1 MIFCS
6 LYSGSSGN
14 SIFVGDK
21 NTKILIDAGMSGKHL
36 ENALKEIDE
45 DPKKLDGIFITHE
58 HIDHTKGVGILS
70 RKYDIPI
77 YANIETWDKIKGTIG
92 KIKDENIK
100 IITKDI
106 INIKDMLIT
115 RFDIPHDAVNPSGY
129 TIEINNKKVGV
140 ATDLGHFSKEISDN
154 IKDCDLVLL
163 ESNHDIEMV
172 KFGPY
177 PYPLKR
183 RILSSVGH
191 LSNEDCGRA
200 IIEIMGDKQKK
211 IILGHLSHN
220 NNYPDLAYETVKN
233 ILLEEKICLEKEVL
247 LSLARRDGPS
257 GYTQL
262 SSNNF
267 SIGF

>member
-14 SIFVGDK
+14 SIFVGNNNSK
-21 NTKILIDAGMSGKHL
+21 VLIDAGMSGKHI
-36 ENALKEIDE
+36 ENALKEIE
-45 DPKKLDGIFITHE
+45 ENPNGLDGIFITHE
-58 HIDHTKGVGILS
+58 HIDHIKGVGVLS
-70 RKYDIPI
+70 RKYNIPI
-77 YANIETWDKIKGTIG
+77 YANAETWDKLKGTIG
-92 KIKDENIK
+92 NVKEENIK
-100 IITKDI
+100 IITNNKI
-106 INIKDMLIT
+106 EIKDMLIT
-115 RFDIPHDAVNPSGY
+115 RFDIPHDAVKPSGY
-129 TIEINNKKVGV
+129 TVEINNKKVGI
-140 ATDLGHFSKEISDN
+140 ATDLGHFTKEISDN
-154 IKDCDLVLL
+154 IKDCEVILL

-177 PYPLKR
+177 PYSLKR
-183 RILSSVGH
+183 RILSNVGH

-233 ILLEEKICLEKEVL
+233 ILLEEKMSLEKDIFLE
-247 LSLARRDGPS
+247 LARRDGPS

-262 SSNNF
+262 SKDSF
-267 SIGF
+267 LVGF

>member
-1 MIFCS
+1 MRFCS

-14 SIFVGDK
+14 SIFVGNK
-21 NTKILIDAGMSGKHL
+21 NTRILIDAGMPGKYL
-36 ENALKEIDE
+36 ESALKEIDE
-45 DPKKLDGIFITHE
+45 NPKELDGIFITHE
-58 HIDHTKGVGILS
+58 HTDHTKGVGVLS
-70 RKYDIPI
+70 RKYNIPI
-77 YANIETWDKIKGTIG
+77 YANEETWEKINNSIG
-92 KIKDENIK
+92 NIKDENKK
-100 IITKDI
+100 III
-106 INIKDMLIT
+106 ENNINIKDMVVT
-115 RFDIPHDAVNPSGY
+115 RFDIPHDAVKPSGY
-129 TIEINNKKVGV
+129 TVQIDDKKVGV

-154 IKDCDLVLL
+154 IKDCDLILL

-177 PYPLKR
+177 PYSLKR

-191 LSNEDCGRA
+191 LSNEDCGKA

-233 ILLEEKICLEKEVL
+233 ILLEEKLCLEKDVL

-257 GYTQL
+257 GYTEL
-262 SSNNF
+262 SSDSF
-267 SIGF
+267 TVGF